1 MPLSRLEN
9 FLKNVQGN
17 VIYVNPEELDATDD
31 ISNTGNSRT
40 RPFRTIQ
47 RALIES
53 ARFSYQL
60 GKDNDKF
67 DKTTIMVS
75 PGVHYID
82 NRPGLQIDTSGS
94 ITDVGGSA
102 ASISEFAVGSN
113 FDIQD
118 TDNVLYKFNSASGG
132 VIMPRGT
139 SIVGS
144 DLRKTKIRPKYVPDP
159 TASGIEPSAI
169 FRVTGACFFF
179 GFSFFDADPNDR
191 IYKDYTGNV
200 YTPNF
205 SHHKLTCFEYAD
217 GQNVITGKGNT
228 DLDMYYH
235 KLTLAYG
242 INSGRALPNYP
253 SNDDFEKVIDE
264 TRIVGSIS
272 QIGALEIQDIYSGAT
287 PSSATATKIVTVV
300 TKTNHNL
307 AVGTPVLIQGVED
320 VNYDGSFIVNQ
331 VINDTNFTY
340 SVPVVPASTA
350 TPSLSGLSPTVK
362 IESDSVTSA
371 SPYIFNCSIRS
382 VYGLN
387 GLHCDGSKATGFKS
401 IVAAQFTGVSLQKD
415 DNAFV
420 RYNETTGTWQDQAT
434 LGTSVSLHT
443 DPNARHKPEYENCH
457 IKASNNAVMQLVSV
471 FAIGYGK
478 HYQVSSG
485 ADISI
490 TNSNSNF
497 GQRSFVADG
506 YRPKA
511 FTRDDKGYITA
522 IVPPKK
528 NNAKVVNVNWEAI
541 DVDVTAGVTTDSR
554 LYLYGFTGK
563 DTVPSK
569 TANGYNVGNK
579 IDETLSVGIGLTT
592 YSTPVYMP
600 GNNPTIANWSIG
612 KKEYIVG
619 SNSGINSITSNTL
632 TLKTDHDLLAGE
644 KIKIYSKNG
653 SLPDGIEHNKEY
665 FVISSADDKIKLA
678 STFNN
683 AIAGTNLTGINNLG
697 GELRIVST
705 VEGKKPG
712 EPGHPIQY
720 ETNTGWYI
728 NVGAG
733 NTLRPELVNNQA
745 ELSPKTAN
753 TFITRNPDNR
763 LDLDTVYR
771 LRYAVPNNTVAVPP
785 TDGFVIIESGS
796 VVDDNKYQNNNSS
809 LGSVSDLRTDNVIID
824 ATWSSNVGII
834 TAQSPH
840 KLDAGNT
847 IEILRLRSD
856 NNTLGADNSG
866 FNGKF
871 EVLGINDDRTFR
883 IGLNTNPGGITTT
896 TGLSSDVIGYIPYTK
911 HDASIV
917 GSGRTFAPYFT
928 KCDTQKAIQILG
940 TQEIQG
946 YKQDV
951 QDGVY
956 DLTVLGYVAQPNV
969 SPFSTTSNYYPQDI
983 NDLRPKTSRD
993 NTVID
998 PEAAVSYALRSKPG
1012 VVKTNDPS
1020 KSITK
1025 ESINSFLDTTN
1036 IGIGLSAGSH
1046 SGGNL
1051 RLDTSHHHG
1060 FNGVK
1065 ATNNLS
1071 GGTNLG
1077 TGSGNAEFYFNV
1089 ETEGGGGHG
1098 LTVDVTVNAAGS
1110 VSAFE
1115 LNQPGSGYLL
1125 GSTVTI
1131 TGIPFSASG
1140 TNATFD
1146 ITEIDNGVDDII
1158 EVVGMSSESY
1168 NGLHKISSVD
1178 SNLRVTVPGSATDS
1192 ATGGYIF
1199 RVGKSISITSIQH
1212 NHVSGIATVQTA
1224 GDIGLRK
1231 GDQIVLNSIPNAN
1244 LNGTYDVTDRVGYG
1258 SSVLVNI
1265 GKFSTHQ
1272 ASGTI
1277 TSAYAHGTGLSVRT
1291 SNRDI
1296 PLYDGVTTKLN
1307 SSLGATGS
1315 SITLDDVKLLRR
1327 GDYLLIEDE
1336 IVRVANT
1343 TGTSVIRGLLGTNA
1357 VQHESNCSVRRIKVL
1372 PVENRRYSIIRASGH
1387 TFEYVGYGPGNYST
1401 AMPQNQATVLD
1412 EDDQLRSQAL
1422 QTRGGLVAYTGMNDR
1437 GDFYIGR
1444 KKINAV
1450 TGEEID
1456 TIDKFDNT
1464 IVGEDSPGGVLTNE
1478 FDDLTVNN
1486 NLYSNGNTDVVDLKL
1501 RGNRSGNLN
1510 KSVFVGIQE
1519 TTPSTTQSQDNI
1531 LFRVSHTPGGSIGWV
1546 KTDGSGSERWQEF
1559 GPISYESGSNAY
1571 AFDKVAVGQN
1581 AVSSGD
1587 LFTVAGN
1594 AAVGSLKVTD
1604 LTSGRVVITGTN
1616 GELQDSSS
1624 LTFSGAKLTASAIDV
1639 TNNLDVDGSIDVD
1652 GHTNLDNVS
1661 ISGVTTTGNLT
1672 VSGNQT
1678 VTGDVSAV
1686 NVTASGTVSAEQLTS
1701 TDDATVAGTVTAGD
1715 FVGNGVIPIGG
1726 IIMWSGT
1733 DNNIPSNWVLCDNSA
1748 AAQAAGAPNLVD
1760 RFVVGRGNLYADDS
1774 TGGEATKL
1782 LGTANLPSHT
1792 HTAGTLAA
1800 TGGDH
1805 AHSYRRLN
1813 ELIDNEDNG
1822 VPVGN
1827 TGSAGES
1834 HENAT
1839 TGQSG
1844 SLTMSLTGTT
1854 GDQGGAMNTAFDI
1867 LPPYYSI
1874 AYIMR
1879 VS

>member
-118 TDNVLYKFNSASGG
+118 TDNVLYKFNSANGG

-139 SIVGS
+139 SIVGQ

-159 TASGIEPSAI
+159 SASGIEPTAI
-169 FRVTGACFFF
+169 FRVTGSCFFF

-217 GQNVITGKGNT
+217 GQNVIPGKGNT

-253 SNDDFEKVIDE
+253 SNDDFEKVVDE

-272 QIGALEIQDIYSGAT
+272 QIGAIEIQDIYSGTT

-300 TKTNHNL
+300 TKTTHNL
-307 AVGTPVLIQGVED
+307 AVGTPVMIQGVND
-320 VNYDGSFIVNQ
+320 TYYDGGFIVNQ

-340 SVPVVPASTA
+340 AVPVVPASTA
-350 TPSLSGLSPTVK
+350 TPSLSGLTPTVK
-362 IESDSVTSA
+362 IESDSITSA

-382 VYGLN
+382 VYGIN

-420 RYNETTGTWQDQAT
+420 RYNASTGTWQDQAT

-443 DPNARHKPEYENCH
+443 DPNARHKPEYESCH

-506 YRPKA
+506 YRDKA
-511 FTRDDKGYITA
+511 FTRDDKGYITS

-528 NNAKVVNVNWEAI
+528 NNAAEVNINWEAI

-563 DTVPSK
+563 DSVPSR

-579 IDETLSVGIGLTT
+579 IGETLSVGIGLTT
-592 YSTPVYMP
+592 YATTVYMP
-600 GNNPTIANWSIG
+600 GNDSKIANWSVG

-619 SNSGINSITSNTL
+619 SNSGINSITSNIITL
-632 TLKTDHDLLAGE
+632 QTDHDLLAGE
-644 KIKIYSKNG
+644 KVKVYAKDGN
-653 SLPDGIEHNKEY
+653 LPDGIEHNKEY
-665 FVISSADDKIKLA
+665 FIISNADDKIKLA
-678 STFNN
+678 STYNN
-683 AIAGTNLTGINNLG
+683 AVSGTNLTGINNLG
-697 GELRIVST
+697 GELTIVST

-720 ETNTGWYI
+720 ENNTGWYI

-733 NTLRPELVNNQA
+733 NTLRTQIVNNQA
-745 ELSPKTAN
+745 DLSPKTNN

-785 TDGFVIIESGS
+785 TDGFVIAESGT
-796 VVDDNKYQNNNSS
+796 VVDDDKYQNNNSS
-809 LGSVSDLRTDNVIID
+809 LGSVSDLRTENVIVD
-824 ATWSSNVGII
+824 ATWSSNVGVI
-834 TAQSPH
+834 TAQAPH

-847 IEILRLRSD
+847 IEILRLRSG

-866 FNGKF
+866 FNGTF
-871 EVLGINDDRTFR
+871 DILGINDDRTFR

-896 TGLSSDVIGYIPYTK
+896 TGLSANVIGYIPYTK
-911 HDASIV
+911 HDSSIV
-917 GSGRTFAPYFT
+917 GSGRTFAPYFA
-928 KCDTQKAIQILG
+928 KRDTAKALQIYSS
-940 TQEIQG
+940 QEIQG

-956 DLTVLGYVAQPNV
+956 DLTVLGYVAQPTV

-983 NDLRPKTSRD
+983 NDLRPKASKD
-993 NTVID
+993 NTAVD

-1012 VVKTNDPS
+1012 VVKTNDPAN
-1020 KSITK
+1020 SITK
-1025 ESINSFLDTTN
+1025 ESINSFLETTN
-1036 IGIGLSAGSH
+1036 IGIGLSTGSH

-1071 GGTNLG
+1071 GGSNLG
-1077 TGSGNAEFYFNV
+1077 TNSGNAEFYFNV
-1089 ETEGGGGHG
+1089 ETEAGGGHG
-1098 LTVDVTVNAAGS
+1098 LTVDVTVNAAGA
-1110 VSAFE
+1110 VSAFDI
-1115 LNQPGSGYLL
+1115 NQPGSGYLV
-1125 GSTVTI
+1125 GGTVTI
-1131 TGIPFSASG
+1131 KGIPFSAAG

-1146 ITEIDNGVDDII
+1146 ITEIDSGADDII
-1158 EVVGMSSESY
+1158 QVVGMSSESY

-1178 SNLRVTVPGSATDS
+1178 SNLRVTVPGSATGA
-1192 ATGGYIF
+1192 ATGGHIF
-1199 RVGKSISITSIQH
+1199 RVGKSISVTSIQH
-1212 NHVSGIATVQTA
+1212 NHVSGIATVQTS

-1265 GKFSTHQ
+1265 GKFPTHQ

-1277 TSAYAHGTGLSVRT
+1277 VSAYAHGTGISVRT
-1291 SNRDI
+1291 SGRDI
-1296 PLYDGVTTKLN
+1296 PFYDGVTTKLN
-1307 SSLGATGS
+1307 SNLGATGS
-1315 SITLDDVKLLRR
+1315 SITLADVKLLRR
-1327 GDYLLIEDE
+1327 GDYLLIENE
-1336 IVRVANT
+1336 IVRVANS
-1343 TGTSVIRGLLGTNA
+1343 TGTSVIRGLLGSNA
-1357 VQHESNCSVRRIKVL
+1357 VAHEANCSVRRIKVL

-1401 AMPQNQATVLD
+1401 AMPQNQGSTLD
-1412 EDDQLRSQAL
+1412 EDDQLRSQSL
-1422 QTRGGLVAYTGMNDR
+1422 QTRGGLVAYTGMNDK

-1464 IVGEDSPGGVLTNE
+1464 DVGEDFVMPTSAI

-1486 NLYSNGNTDVVDLKL
+1486 NLYSNGNTDTIDLKL
-1501 RGNRSGNLN
+1501 RGNRSGNIS
-1510 KSVFVGIQE
+1510 KTVFVGIQE
-1519 TTPSTTQSQDNI
+1519 TTPTTSQSQDNI
-1531 LFRVSHTPGGSIGWV
+1531 LFRVSHTPGGNLGWV

-1559 GPISYESGSNAY
+1559 APISYESGSNAY
-1571 AFDKVAVGQN
+1571 AFDKLAIGQASVN
-1581 AVSSGD
+1581 SGEI
-1587 LFTVAGN
+1587 LSINGN
-1594 AAVGSLKVTD
+1594 GRFGSLKVTD
-1604 LTSGRVVITGTN
+1604 LTNGRVLLAGAN
-1616 GELQDSSS
+1616 GELKDSSS

-1639 TNNLDVDGSIDVD
+1639 DNNLDVDGTTTLDGLTVAENATFSAAIDVD

-1661 ISGVTTTGNLT
+1661 VAGVSTFSG
-1672 VSGNQT
+1672 T
-1678 VTGDVSAV
+1678 VTSGAI
-1686 NVTASGTVSAEQLTS
+1686 TASGNISASSHTITAS
-1701 TDDATVAGTVTAGD
+1701 T

-1733 DNNIPSNWVLCDNSA
+1733 DGNIPTNWALCNGSN
-1748 AAQAAGAPNLVD
+1748 GTPNLVD
-1760 RFVVGRGNLYADDS
+1760 RFVVGRGSAYAAD
-1774 TGGEATKL
+1774 EA
-1782 LGTANLPSHT
+1782 LGSADAVLVSHSHT
-1792 HTAGTLAA
+1792 TNSTI
-1800 TGGDH
+1800 
-1805 AHSYRRLN
+1805 N
-1813 ELIDNEDNG
+1813 E
-1822 VPVGN
+1822 GN
-1827 TGSAGES
+1827 
-1834 HENAT
+1834 NNPK
-1839 TGQSG
+1839 
-1844 SLTMSLTGTT
+1844 SLTGTFGNDPHNYTPT
-1854 GDQGGAMNTAFDI
+1854 GIFSQTGQNFNEDQDQGNNGQRVSIDATHRHGTDTQGVSGTGKN
-1867 LPPYYSI
+1867 LPPYYAI

-1879 VS
+1879 IT

>member
-102 ASISEFAVGSN
+102 ASISEFSVGSN

-159 TASGIEPSAI
+159 TASGIAPSAI
-169 FRVTGACFFF
+169 FRVTGSCFFF

-217 GQNVITGKGNT
+217 GQNVIPGKGNT

-253 SNDDFEKVIDE
+253 SNDDFEKVVDE

-272 QIGALEIQDIYSGAT
+272 QIGALEIQDIYSGIT

-300 TKTNHNL
+300 TKTTHNL
-307 AVGTPVLIQGVED
+307 AVGTPVLIQGVND
-320 VNYDGSFIVNQ
+320 TNYDGSFIVNQ

-382 VYGLN
+382 VYGIN

-420 RYNETTGTWQDQAT
+420 RYNASTGTWQDQAT

-478 HYQVSSG
+478 HYQVSAG

-528 NNAKVVNVNWEAI
+528 NNAKEVNINWEAI
-541 DVDVTAGVTTDSR
+541 DVDVTAGVTTDSK
-554 LYLYGFTGK
+554 LFLHGFTGK
-563 DTVPSK
+563 DTIPSK
-569 TANGYNVGNK
+569 TANGFNVGNK

-592 YSTPVYMP
+592 YSTPVYMT

-619 SNSGINSITSNTL
+619 SNSGINSITSNTI

-644 KIKIYSKNG
+644 KIKIFSKDG

-733 NTLRPELVNNQA
+733 NSLRAEIVANQA
-745 ELSPKTAN
+745 DLSPKTNN

-771 LRYAVPNNTVAVPP
+771 LRFAVPNNTVAVQP
-785 TDGFVIIESGS
+785 TDGFVIVESGS
-796 VVDDNKYQNNNSS
+796 VVDDDKYQNNNSS

-824 ATWSSNVGII
+824 ATWSSNVGVI

-847 IEILRLRSD
+847 IEILRLRSG

-896 TGLSSDVIGYIPYTK
+896 TGLSSNVIGYIPYTK

-928 KCDTQKAIQILG
+928 KCDTPKAIQILG

-946 YKQDV
+946 YKRDV

-956 DLTVLGYVAQPNV
+956 DLTILGYVAQPTV

-983 NDLRPKTSRD
+983 NDLRPKTSKD
-993 NTVID
+993 NTVVD
-998 PEAAVSYALRSKPG
+998 PEAAVSHALRSKPG

-1077 TGSGNAEFYFNV
+1077 SGSGNAEFYFNV

-1098 LTVDVTVNAAGS
+1098 LTVDVTINAAGTIT
-1110 VSAFE
+1110 AFE
-1115 LNQPGSGYLL
+1115 LNQPGSGYLV

-1131 TGIPFSASG
+1131 SGIPFSAAG

-1168 NGLHKISSVD
+1168 NGLHKISAVD
-1178 SNLRVTVPGSATDS
+1178 SNLRITVPGSATGG

-1199 RVGKSISITSIQH
+1199 RVGKSISITSVQH

-1231 GDQIVLNSIPNAN
+1231 GDQIVINSIPNAN
-1244 LNGTYDVTDRVGYG
+1244 LNGTYDITDRVGYG

-1277 TSAYAHGTGLSVRT
+1277 TSGYAHGTGLSVRT

-1327 GDYLLIEDE
+1327 GDYLLIENE
-1336 IVRVANT
+1336 IVRVANK

-1401 AMPQNQATVLD
+1401 AMPQNQGSTLD
-1412 EDDQLRSQAL
+1412 EDDQLKSQAL
-1422 QTRGGLVAYTGMNDR
+1422 QTRGGLVAYTGMNDK

-1464 IVGEDSPGGVLTNE
+1464 NVGDEFVLPTSAI

-1486 NLYSNGNTDVVDLKL
+1486 NLYSNGNTDVIDLKL
-1501 RGNRSGNLN
+1501 RGNRSGNIS

-1519 TTPSTTQSQDNI
+1519 TTPTTGQSQDNI
-1531 LFRVSHTPGGSIGWV
+1531 LFRVSHTPGGNLGWV

-1559 GPISYESGSNAY
+1559 APISYESGSNAY
-1571 AFDKVAVGQN
+1571 SFDKLALGQSS
-1581 AVSSGD
+1581 VSSGET
-1587 LFTVAGN
+1587 LSVAGIGTI
-1594 AAVGSLKVTD
+1594 GSLKVTD
-1604 LTSGRVVITGTN
+1604 LTSGRVVLTGAG

-1639 TNNLDVDGSIDVD
+1639 TNNLGVDGNIDVDGSIDVD

-1661 ISGVTTTGNLT
+1661 VAGVSTFAGNADFSSGVDVTGNI
-1672 VSGNQT
+1672 
-1678 VTGDVSAV
+1678 
-1686 NVTASGTVSAEQLTS
+1686 TASGTVTAEQLTS
-1701 TDDATVAGTVTAGD
+1701 TDDANITGTVTAGD
-1715 FVGNGVIPIGG
+1715 FVGNGVVPIGG

-1733 DNNIPSNWVLCDNSA
+1733 DGNVPTNWVLCNNSA

-1760 RFVVGRGNLYADDS
+1760 KFIVGRGSAYAADS
-1774 TGGEATKL
+1774 TGGSADAVVVSHNHTVTDPGHKHNTKGH
-1782 LGTANLPSHT
+1782 GTQDDGGSNL
-1792 HTAGTLAA
+1792 
-1800 TGGDH
+1800 TGSTSGGSSSTSMND
-1805 AHSYRRLN
+1805 A
-1813 ELIDNEDNG
+1813 
-1822 VPVGN
+1822 N
-1827 TGSAGES
+1827 TGISIAAQGVS
-1834 HENAT
+1834 G
-1839 TGQSG
+1839 TGK
-1844 SLTMSLTGTT
+1844 
-1854 GDQGGAMNTAFDI
+1854 N
-1867 LPPYYSI
+1867 LPPYYAI

>member
-40 RPFRTIQ
+40 RPFKTIQ

-82 NRPGLQIDTSGS
+82 NRPGLQINTAGS
-94 ITDVGGSA
+94 ITDVSGSA

-118 TDNVLYKFNSASGG
+118 TDNVLYKFNSANGG

-139 SIVGS
+139 SIVGQ

-159 TASGIEPSAI
+159 TASGIAPTAI
-169 FRVTGACFFF
+169 FRVTGSCFFF
-179 GFSFFDADPNDR
+179 GFSFFDADLNDR

-217 GQNVITGKGNT
+217 GQNIIPGKGNT

-242 INSGRALPNYP
+242 TNSGRALPNYP
-253 SNDDFEKVIDE
+253 TNDDFEKVVDE

-307 AVGTPVLIQGVED
+307 AVGTPVMVSGVND
-320 VNYDGSFIVNQ
+320 TGYDGSYIVNQ

-340 SVPVVPASTA
+340 TVPVIPASTA
-350 TPSLSGLSPTVK
+350 TPSLSGLTPQVK

-382 VYGLN
+382 VYGIN

-420 RYNETTGTWQDQAT
+420 RYNASTGTWQDQAA

-443 DPNARHKPEYENCH
+443 DANARHKPEYESCH

-506 YRPKA
+506 YRDKA
-511 FTRDDKGYITA
+511 FTRDDKGYITS

-528 NNAKVVNVNWEAI
+528 NNAAVTNINWEAI

-554 LYLYGFTGK
+554 LFLYGFTGK

-579 IDETLSVGIGLTT
+579 IGETLSVGIGLTT
-592 YSTPVYMP
+592 YSTSVYMP
-600 GNNPTIANWSIG
+600 GNNTTIANWSIG
-612 KKEYIVG
+612 KKEYTVG
-619 SNSGINSITSNTL
+619 TNSGINSITSNIFTL
-632 TLKTDHDLLAGE
+632 EQDHDLLVGE
-644 KIKIYSKNG
+644 KVKIYSEDGN
-653 SLPDGIEHNKEY
+653 LPDGLEHNKDY
-665 FVISSADDKIKLA
+665 FVISSADDKIKVA
-678 STFNN
+678 STYNN
-683 AIAGTNLTGINNLG
+683 ATAGTNLTGINNLG
-697 GELRIVST
+697 GKLTIVST

-712 EPGHPIQY
+712 DPGHPVQY
-720 ETNTGWYI
+720 QTNTGWYV

-733 NTLRPELVNNQA
+733 NTLRTQIVNNRA
-745 ELSPKTAN
+745 DLSPKTNN

-763 LDLDTVYR
+763 FDLDRIYR
-771 LRYAVPNNTVAVPP
+771 LRYVVPQNTVAVPP
-785 TDGFVIIESGS
+785 TDGFVIAESGA
-796 VVDDNKYQNNNSS
+796 VVDDTKYQNNNTN
-809 LGSVSDLRTDNVIID
+809 LGSVSDLRTDNVIVD
-824 ATWSSNVGII
+824 ATWVSNVGII

-840 KLDAGNT
+840 KLDTGNT
-847 IEILRLRSD
+847 VEILRLRSA
-856 NNTLGADNSG
+856 NNTLGSDNSG
-866 FNGKF
+866 FNGTF
-871 EVLGINDDRTFR
+871 SVIGINDDRTFR
-883 IGLNTNPGGITTT
+883 IGLNTNPGGISTITA
-896 TGLSSDVIGYIPYTK
+896 DVIGYIPYTK
-911 HDASIV
+911 QDSGIV
-917 GSGRTFAPYFT
+917 GSGRTFAPYFA
-928 KCDTQKAIQILG
+928 KRDVAKPLQIYG

-946 YKQDV
+946 YKQDI

-956 DLTVLGYVAQPNV
+956 DLTVLGYVAQPTV
-969 SPFSTTSNYYPQDI
+969 SPFSTTSNFYPQDI
-983 NDLRPKTSRD
+983 NDLRPKTSID
-993 NTVID
+993 NTVVD
-998 PEAAVSYALRSKPG
+998 PESAKSYALRGKPG
-1012 VVKTNDPS
+1012 IVKTNNPAN
-1020 KSITK
+1020 SISK
-1025 ESINSFLDTTN
+1025 ESIETFLDTTN

-1046 SGGNL
+1046 SGGDL

-1060 FNGVK
+1060 FNGVS
-1065 ATNNLS
+1065 ATNSLS
-1071 GGTNLG
+1071 GGSNLG
-1077 TGSGNAEFYFNV
+1077 TGGGNAEFYFNV
-1089 ETEGGGGHG
+1089 ETSGGTGHG
-1098 LTVDVTVNAAGS
+1098 LTVDVTVNAAGA
-1110 VSAFE
+1110 VSAFDI
-1115 LNQPGSGYLL
+1115 NQPGSGYLV
-1125 GSTVTI
+1125 GGTI
-1131 TGIPFSASG
+1131 TIVGIPRSAAG
-1140 TNATFD
+1140 TDATFN
-1146 ITEIDNGVDDII
+1146 ITAIDNGVGDII
-1158 EVVGMSSESY
+1158 QVVGMSSAPY
-1168 NGLHKISSVD
+1168 NGLHKISGVD
-1178 SNLRVTVPGSATDS
+1178 NSRRITVPGSADGG
-1192 ATGGYIF
+1192 ATGGYIY
-1199 RVGKSISITSIQH
+1199 RVGKSISITSVTH
-1212 NHVSGIATVQTA
+1212 NHISGIATVQTA

-1231 GDQIVLNSIPNAN
+1231 GDQIVINSIPNAN
-1244 LNGTYDVTDRVGYG
+1244 LNGTFDITDRVGYG

-1265 GKFSTHQ
+1265 GKFPTNQ

-1277 TSAYAHGTGLSVRT
+1277 TTGYAHGTGISART
-1291 SNRDI
+1291 SDRDI
-1296 PLYDGVTTKLN
+1296 PLYGGVTTKLT
-1307 SSLGATGS
+1307 SSLGAVGS
-1315 SITLDDVKLLRR
+1315 TISLADVTMLRR

-1336 IVRVANT
+1336 IVRVANK
-1343 TGTSVIRGLLGTNA
+1343 TGTSVIRGLLGSNSVA
-1357 VQHESNCSVRRIKVL
+1357 HEPNVSVRRINVL

-1401 AMPQNQATVLD
+1401 AMPQNQSGTPT
-1412 EDDQLRSQAL
+1412 EDDQLRAQSL
-1422 QTRGGLVAYTGMNDR
+1422 QTRGGLVAYTGMNDK

-1464 IVGEDSPGGVLTNE
+1464 DVGEDFVMPTSAI

-1486 NLYSNGNTDVVDLKL
+1486 NLYSNGNTDIVDLKL
-1501 RGNRSGNLN
+1501 RGNRSGNIS
-1510 KSVFVGIQE
+1510 KQVFVGIQE
-1519 TTPSTTQSQDNI
+1519 TTPTTGQSQDNI
-1531 LFRVSHTPGGSIGWV
+1531 LFRVSHTPGGNLGWV

-1559 GPISYESGSNAY
+1559 APISYESGSNAY
-1571 AFDKVAVGQN
+1571 SFDKLALGQSS
-1581 AVSSGD
+1581 VSSGET
-1587 LFTVAGN
+1587 LSVAGIGTI
-1594 AAVGSLKVTD
+1594 GSLKVTD
-1604 LTSGRVVITGTN
+1604 LTSGRVVLAGAG

-1624 LTFSGAKLTASAIDV
+1624 LTFSGATLTASALAV
-1639 TNNLDVDGSIDVD
+1639 SNNATVSGSIDVD
-1652 GHTNLDNVS
+1652 GHADLDNVS
-1661 ISGVTTTGNLT
+1661 ISGVA
-1672 VSGNQT
+1672 T
-1678 VTGDVSAV
+1678 VTGALTSGAI
-1686 NVTASGTVSAEQLTS
+1686 TASGNISASSHTITGS
-1701 TDDATVAGTVTAGD
+1701 TL
-1715 FVGNGVIPIGG
+1715 VGKGVIPIGG

-1733 DNNIPSNWVLCDNSA
+1733 DANVPSNWALCNGSNGTPNLIDKFIVGRGSA
-1748 AAQAAGAPNLVD
+1748 YAAGATGGFTDSVVVQHDHTATSSVTDPGHAHTFSSHNDDTGDGNTLNDRSNLSNT
-1760 RFVVGRGNLYADDS
+1760 RTMTSSSNS
-1774 TGGEATKL
+1774 TGI
-1782 LGTANLPSHT
+1782 S
-1792 HTAGTLAA
+1792 
-1800 TGGDH
+1800 
-1805 AHSYRRLN
+1805 
-1813 ELIDNEDNG
+1813 
-1822 VPVGN
+1822 V
-1827 TGSAGES
+1827 
-1834 HENAT
+1834 AT
-1839 TGQSG
+1839 TVNNEGVSG
-1844 SLTMSLTGTT
+1844 TGK
-1854 GDQGGAMNTAFDI
+1854 N
-1867 LPPYYSI
+1867 LPPYYAI